1 VRRLAALALLAAAA
15 LVGRRRRSSA
25 RRERVRLFYADGS
38 SVTLER
44 GAPAADRLVAL
55 ARQAL

>member
-1 VRRLAALALLAAAA
+1 VRRLAALAFLAAAV

-44 GAPAADRLVAL
+44 GAPSADRLVAL

>member
-1 VRRLAALALLAAAA
+1 VRRLVVLALLAAAA
-15 LVGRRRRSSA
+15 LVGRRRWSSP
-25 RRERVRLFYADGS
+25 RRERVRLFFADGS

-44 GAPAADRLVAL
+44 GATPHDRLVAL